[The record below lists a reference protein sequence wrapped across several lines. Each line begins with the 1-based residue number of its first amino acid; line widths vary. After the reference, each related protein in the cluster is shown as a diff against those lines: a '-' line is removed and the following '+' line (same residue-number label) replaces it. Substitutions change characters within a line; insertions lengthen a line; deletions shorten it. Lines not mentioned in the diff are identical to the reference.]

1 MTMNDILILLTKSQA
16 ENLMEFFEVAF
27 IPMVRDTPEI
37 DNIDYLADMCE
48 IYTQIKQQYETAKER
63 GLALEKI
70 VAVDD
75 IIDITGREEKTQCR

>member
-1 MTMNDILILLTKSQA
+1 MNDILILLTSSQA
-16 ENLMEFFEVAF
+16 ENLLEFFEVAF

-63 GLALEKI
+63 GLALEQC
-70 VAVDD
+70 VPAED
-75 IIDITGREEKTQCR
+75 IIDIKDREEKIQCR

>member
-1 MTMNDILILLTKSQA
+1 MNDILVLLTSSQA

-48 IYTQIKQQYETAKER
+48 IYTHIKQQYETAKER
-63 GLALEKI
+63 GLVPEKI

-75 IIDITGREEKTQCR
+75 IIDIKDREEKTQCR

>member
-1 MTMNDILILLTKSQA
+1 MDDILIVLTKSQA

-37 DNIDYLADMCE
+37 DNLDYVADMCE

-63 GLALEKI
+63 GLALEQC
-70 VAVDD
+70 VSAED
-75 IIDITGREEKTQCR
+75 IIDIEGMPKNKK